1 MPESDG
7 WSVFR
12 YLSSLHIV
20 PLASITDALP
30 LFSRNVVDMRVFL
43 ESLLVIRVHQEPE
56 TTLAEILG
64 QSVIFFLI
72 RFKLKVLDSFVIAR
86 RSPK

>member
-7 WSVFR
+7 WNVFS

-20 PLASITDALP
+20 PRASITDALP

-72 RFKLKVLDSFVIAR
+72 RLKLF
-86 RSPK
+86 